1 VARRAVHSIEP
12 APARVSG
19 KTEIMET
26 GIECRSGPFL
36 VNLFSFCQKF
46 SKPASLPPRAADVAI
61 NLVERDAGSAS
72 HVWQPK
78 NFPGHLPPR
87 AVISKVRLKSSTV
100 M

>member
-1 VARRAVHSIEP
+1 MEIGIEP
-12 APARVSG
+12 
-19 KTEIMET
+19 
-26 GIECRSGPFL
+26 RSGPFL

-78 NFPGHLPPR
+78 NFPGHLPPSPR
-87 AVISKVRLKSSTV
+87 RDFQGASEIVNSDVNFDPGREGGSNQDFSAA